1 MNKKVIAIQKKT
13 NGLEKEPPKKYVS
26 ATQIA
31 THFRHE
37 RASIYRA
44 QIVPYFMVAHSPT
57 IWIQKDLT
65 PRAQKKNKRGAQMV
79 PFILKGKQK
88 APNIWAQMVPYFM

>member
-1 MNKKVIAIQKKT
+1 MNKKVIAIQ
-13 NGLEKEPPKKYVS
+13 KKYVS

-37 RASIYRA
+37 RASIYQT

-57 IWIQKDLT
+57 IWIQKDLI
-65 PRAQKKNKRGAQMV
+65 PREQQQKGVGTDGPIHSQ
-79 PFILKGKQK
+79 GQTK